1 MLRWKVLPLF
11 SLPRKI
17 GQYEEIE
24 MTAHIGPYGPYVKW
38 NKKFISI
45 PKELSPYTIKELE
58 AIELV
63 KAKIEA
69 DKNRIIKTFDDG
81 TQILNGRYG
90 PYIKKGKKNIKI
102 PKGKK
107 PEELTLEEINEL

>member
-1 MLRWKVLPLF
+1 M
-11 SLPRKI
+11 
-17 GQYEEIE
+17 
-24 MTAHIGPYGPYVKW
+24 KW

-90 PYIKKGKKNIKI
+90 PYIKKGKRTLKFL
-102 PKGKK
+102 KGKSLK
-107 PEELTLEEINEL
+107 S